1 MSFQAKILIVDDDP
15 DICAYMQTMLEASD
29 YDVTTLSDPTIVVDR
44 IKDEEFH
51 LLVIDLMM
59 PRMDGIEL
67 ISQIRKV
74 DTDVAIVVFTGYP
87 SVDTAVN
94 ALKLNVSDYIQ
105 KPFEIDAFRQ
115 TIAEVLRRKG
125 ILFNPKRSCIAALV
139 KSFGDCARK
148 MPSLSSNWLGGTG
161 LSPSLLSQIERA
173 ESVHPSVHFT
183 RSPPVWG
190 EDHRTLWR
198 ILAPDAL
205 RFPSVQTRIF
215 PIPVLMRACIFSVDV
230 TR

>member
-1 MSFQAKILIVDDDP
+1 MSLNAKILIVDDDP

-29 YDVTTLSDPTIVVDR
+29 YDVTTLSDPTLVVDR
-44 IKDEEFH
+44 IKEEEFH

-67 ISQIRKV
+67 ISHIRKI

-105 KPFEIDAFRQ
+105 KPFEMETFRQ
-115 TIAEVLRRKG
+115 TIADVLRAKG
-125 ILFNPKRSCIAALV
+125 ILFNPEEELHRRIGEIVRRLRKDNALTL
-139 KSFGDCARK
+139 KQLARR
-148 MPSLSSNWLGGTG
+148 TG

-173 ESVHPSVHFT
+173 ESSASVSSLHKIATGLGVKITVLF
-183 RSPPVWG
+183 G
-190 EDHRTLWR
+190 E
-198 ILAPDAL
+198 
-205 RFPSVQTRIF
+205 F
-215 PIPVLMRACIFSVDV
+215 
-230 TR
+230 